1 MGQVIRYI
9 PLLAFVVLAYNII
22 AAISVAM
29 LDSTL
34 FSLGLLSGAA
44 FTFQVKDALVLAGL
58 VLLYAE
64 LSKAT
69 RTTNVS
75 IADHTLSLGLLLI
88 CLVELIVV
96 PFAGTATF
104 FLIMVMTVI
113 DVVAGFTITITGA
126 KRDLNAIPPSAM

>member
-1 MGQVIRYI
+1 MGQLIRYV
-9 PLLAFVVLAYNII
+9 PLLAFVVLAYNVV
-22 AAISVAM
+22 AAISVT
-29 LDSTL
+29 LLEDTL
-34 FSLGLLSGAA
+34 FSFGLLSGNVLV
-44 FTFQVKDALVLAGL
+44 FQVKDALIFAALL
-58 VLLYAE
+58 LLYGE

-75 IADHTLSLGLLLI
+75 IADHTLSLGLALI

-104 FLIMVMTVI
+104 FLLTVMALI

-126 KRDLNAIPPSAM
+126 KRDLNAIPPGHG

>member
-1 MGQVIRYI
+1 MGQVIRYV
-9 PLLAFVVLAYNII
+9 PLLAFVVIAYNII
-22 AAISVAM
+22 AAISVGM

-34 FSLGLLSGAA
+34 FSFGLLSGAA
-44 FTFQVKDALVLAGL
+44 FIFLVKDALILAGL

-69 RTTNVS
+69 RTTNIS
-75 IADHTLSLGLLLI
+75 IADHTLSLGLLLV

-96 PFAGTATF
+96 PFAGTASF
-104 FLIMVMTVI
+104 FLITVMTAI

>member
-9 PLLAFVVLAYNII
+9 PLLAFVVLAYNVL
-22 AAISVAM
+22 AAISVDL
-29 LDSTL
+29 LDRTL
-34 FSLGLLSGAA
+34 FSFGLLSGKA
-44 FTFQVKDALVLAGL
+44 FIFQVKDALIFAGL
-58 VLLYAE
+58 ILLYGE

-69 RTTNVS
+69 RTTNIS
-75 IADHTLSLGLLLI
+75 IADHTLSLGLLLV

-104 FLIMVMTVI
+104 FLLTVMTLI

-126 KRDLNAIPPSAM
+126 KRDLNAIPPSAA